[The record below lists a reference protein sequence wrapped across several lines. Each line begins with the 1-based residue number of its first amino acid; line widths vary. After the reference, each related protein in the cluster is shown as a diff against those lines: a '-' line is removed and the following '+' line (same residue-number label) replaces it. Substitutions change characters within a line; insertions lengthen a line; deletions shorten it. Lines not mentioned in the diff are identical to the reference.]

1 MRGSRIIA
9 IIAIVAAL
17 AAIGLA
23 TALKYQQVQR
33 RARLQRLLEQ
43 QHTQPLQ

>member
-9 IIAIVAAL
+9 IIAIVAVL

-23 TALKYQQVQR
+23 TALKYQQVHR
-33 RARLQRLLEQ
+33 RERLLRIQQEQ
-43 QHTQPLQ
+43 QQHRR

>member
-9 IIAIVAAL
+9 IIAIIAAL

-23 TALKYQQVQR
+23 AALKHQQLER
-33 RARLQRLLEQ
+33 RARLHSIAR
-43 QHTQPLQ
+43 

>member
-1 MRGSRIIA
+1 MRGSRVIA

-23 TALKYQQVQR
+23 AGLKYQQISR
-33 RARLQRLLEQ
+33 RARYHQQQR
-43 QHTQPLQ
+43 

>member
-1 MRGSRIIA
+1 MKGSRIIA

-23 TALKYQQVQR
+23 AALKYQQVHR
-33 RARLQRLLEQ
+33 RERLQRLLEQ
-43 QHTQPLQ
+43 QQPTMLH